1 MPALTPYDNDMWVVF
16 VVSYLPCSERFSP
29 GSMVFLSPQK
39 PTFPN
44 SNLSRNQ
51 VDEKPL
57 AGCAT
62 SKSLLLLFTIKF
74 YLNSSAKL

>member
-16 VVSYLPCSERFSP
+16 VVSYLPCSERFFS
-29 GSMVFLSPQK
+29 GFYGFTLSSKTNQ
-39 PTFPN
+39 FPN
-44 SNLSRNQ
+44 SNSCRNK

-62 SKSLLLLFTIKF
+62 SKSLLLLFII